1 VDALRFGSLFHD
13 IGKIAVP
20 DGILVKPAELD
31 YWEYAQIKTH
41 SAEGARIVGKFGR
54 LREAVPIIQHHH
66 ERWDGSGYPDG
77 LAGDAIPLEA
87 AIVGLADAWDAM
99 TTDRPYHRALTSEEA
114 LAEVRAGRGTQFSPV
129 VVDAFF
135 FAAALLP
142 DQLGLDEPLQRAV

>member
-1 VDALRFGSLFHD
+1 
-13 IGKIAVP
+13 VP
-20 DGILVKPAELD
+20 DGILVKPAKLD
-31 YWEYAQIKTH
+31 YWEYAQMKTH

-54 LREAVPIIQHHH
+54 LREAVPIIRHHH
-66 ERWDGSGYPDG
+66 ERWDGSGYPDS

-99 TTDRPYHRALTSEEA
+99 TTDRPYHRALTETEA
-114 LAEVRAGRGTQFSPV
+114 LSEIRAGRGTQFAPV

-142 DQLGLDEPLQRAV
+142 DELGLDESLQRAV